1 MVSSAERIR
10 AYRGPALFSL
20 GLRPFFLLGAIW
32 AAIAVPLWIVT
43 YTFGPGALPVEA
55 GLVFHIHEMVFG
67 YGSAIVAGFL
77 LTAVPN
83 WTGRLPVCG
92 LPLMLL
98 VALWVTGRA
107 AMLLQPG
114 PVWLPGAIESTFLVA
129 FASLV
134 WREVIAGKNTRNLKV
149 AGAVSVLAFANI
161 GFHWAD
167 ITLGGLPQ
175 VAIRTG
181 LAALIFLIL
190 VIGGR
195 ITPSFTRN
203 WLGKRGGAM
212 PVPFGRYDGATL
224 TMSLA
229 ALVAW
234 AVFADTSAASGLL
247 GVAGLLN
254 LVRVARWQV
263 LRTFSEPLVTIL
275 HVGYAW
281 AALALLLLGLS
292 GLIPAVIPRVSG
304 IHAVGA
310 GAIGVMTLAVMT
322 RASLGHTGHMLK
334 AGWGT
339 VLIYILVNSGAFA
352 RVAAP
357 FLEAPVQMHVNHV
370 ASALWSGAFA
380 LFAIIYGPRLLA
392 PRPGRGS

>member
-98 VALWVTGRA
+98 VALWITGRA
-107 AMLLQPG
+107 AMLFQPG
-114 PVWLPGAIESTFLVA
+114 PVWLPGAMESAFLVA

-161 GFHWAD
+161 GFHWAN
-167 ITLGGLPQ
+167 ITVGGLPQ

-203 WLGKRGGAM
+203 WLGKQGGAM

-224 TMSLA
+224 IVSLA

-234 AVFADTSAASGLL
+234 SIFADTSAASGLL
-247 GVAGLLN
+247 AGAGLLN

-263 LRTFSEPLVTIL
+263 QRTLSEPLVTIL

-281 AALALLLLGLS
+281 AARLA
-292 GLIPAVIPRVSG
+292 
-304 IHAVGA
+304 
-310 GAIGVMTLAVMT
+310 
-322 RASLGHTGHMLK
+322 ASLITR
-334 AGWGT
+334 
-339 VLIYILVNSGAFA
+339 
-352 RVAAP
+352 RV
-357 FLEAPVQMHVNHV
+357 
-370 ASALWSGAFA
+370 G
-380 LFAIIYGPRLLA
+380 GPSW
-392 PRPGRGS
+392 P